1 MKGDTRSGLHPAG
14 VAGEGIL
21 GYKSTKENL
30 AMPKQFV
37 FLVAEEAVKEVPK
50 GADLVVF
57 QEGED
62 VVVLVKDEKWKEL
75 SDWIQKWL
83 MGTPNWEMIPAQ
95 RKFVIW
101 KKTHIEVAKAWSGDQ
116 GGGHYE
122 S

>member
-1 MKGDTRSGLHPAG
+1 
-14 VAGEGIL
+14 
-21 GYKSTKENL
+21 
-30 AMPKQFV
+30 MPKQFV
-37 FLVAEEAVKEVPK
+37 FQVAEEAVTKVPK

-62 VVVLVKDEKWKEL
+62 VVVLVAKEKWKEL
-75 SDWIQKWL
+75 SGWIEKWL

-101 KKTHIEVAKAWSGDQ
+101 SKKHTEVAKAWSEDHS
-116 GGGHYE
+116 GGRYE